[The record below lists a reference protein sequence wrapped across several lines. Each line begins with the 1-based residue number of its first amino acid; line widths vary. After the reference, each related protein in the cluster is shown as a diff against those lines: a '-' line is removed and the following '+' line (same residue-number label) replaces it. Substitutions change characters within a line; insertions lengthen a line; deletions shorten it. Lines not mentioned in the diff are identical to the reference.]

1 MTKTRES
8 RSSGNRR
15 NGIVKD
21 RKHDVTWAGAD
32 IEDGRVSGRAGHNLA
47 AQAYNAVSEMIR
59 HRRLGGGHVIV
70 EARLAETLGVSRTPL
85 REALQR
91 LEGEGLV
98 HKGEGRNY
106 VVRHVD
112 IGEYIQSLKL
122 RLLIEPQAAV
132 QAIPSI
138 PDRKLVEV
146 RREIDEL
153 MEAATYHTDAHWFSD
168 DHLHNLIIDYC
179 GNEVMANVL
188 RNLRA
193 TTRLFEIG
201 QLKDRLKPDSTEHL
215 IIIDALQRKD
225 VAATHKAV
233 AAHIESLIAFARKH
247 IKTND

>member
-1 MTKTRES
+1 MEIRTQA
-8 RSSGNRR
+8 RSSH
-15 NGIVKD
+15 K
-21 RKHDVTWAGAD
+21 
-32 IEDGRVSGRAGHNLA
+32 LA
-47 AQAYNAVSEMIR
+47 ALAYNAVSDMIR

-132 QAIPSI
+132 EAMVSI
-138 PDRKLVEV
+138 PGQKLIEV
-146 RREIDEL
+146 RREIEEL
-153 MEAATYHTDAHWFSD
+153 MGATAYHTDAHWFSD

-188 RNLRA
+188 RSLRA

-201 QLKDRLKPDSTEHL
+201 QLKDRLTPDSTEHQV
-215 IIIDALQRKD
+215 IIDALQRKD
-225 VAATHKAV
+225 AQAVYKAV
-233 AAHIESLIAFARKH
+233 AIHIESLISFARMH
-247 IKTND
+247 LNLTE

>member
-1 MTKTRES
+1 MTE
-8 RSSGNRR
+8 
-15 NGIVKD
+15 
-21 RKHDVTWAGAD
+21 AD
-32 IEDGRVSGRAGHNLA
+32 AHIEIGKAAKETGHKLA
-47 AQAYNAVSEMIR
+47 ALAYNAVSDMIR

-91 LEGEGLV
+91 LEGEGMV
-98 HKGEGRNY
+98 HKGDSRNY
-106 VVRHVD
+106 VVRQVD

-122 RLLIEPQAAV
+122 RLLIEPQAAI
-132 QAIPSI
+132 QAMLSI
-138 PDRKLVEV
+138 PGRKLIEV

-153 MEAATYHTDAHWFSD
+153 MGATAYHTDAHWFSD

-179 GNEVMANVL
+179 GNEVMAGVL

-215 IIIDALQRKD
+215 VIIDALQRKD
-225 VAATHKAV
+225 AEATHCAV
-233 AAHIESLIAFARKH
+233 AAHIDSLIAFARMH
-247 IKTND
+247 IAVYE

>member
-1 MTKTRES
+1 MAEVEA
-8 RSSGNRR
+8 NI
-15 NGIVKD
+15 GIGKSA
-21 RKHDVTWAGAD
+21 K
-32 IEDGRVSGRAGHNLA
+32 AGHKLA
-47 AQAYNAVSEMIR
+47 ALAYNAVSDMIR

-98 HKGEGRNY
+98 HKGDGRNY

-132 QAIPSI
+132 QAMPSI
-138 PDRKLVEV
+138 PGRKLIEV

-153 MEAATYHTDAHWFSD
+153 MGATTYHTDAHWFSD

-201 QLKDRLKPDSTEHL
+201 QLKDRLTPDSTEHL
-215 IIIDALQRKD
+215 LIIDALQKKD
-225 VAATHKAV
+225 EEAGYKAV
-233 AAHIESLIAFARKH
+233 AAHIESLIAFARMH
-247 IKTND
+247 IHGME